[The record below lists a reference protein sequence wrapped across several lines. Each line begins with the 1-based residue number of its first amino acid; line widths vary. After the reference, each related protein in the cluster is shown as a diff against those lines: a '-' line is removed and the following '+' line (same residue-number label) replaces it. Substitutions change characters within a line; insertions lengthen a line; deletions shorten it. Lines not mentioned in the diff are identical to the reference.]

1 MATNP
6 SYSLVQFHIS
16 SPLNKME
23 FKLKMKIVLA
33 NGIVIDD
40 GGGGSGGCG
49 GPPRTIP
56 LFLLLKIDNR

>member
-6 SYSLVQFHIS
+6 SYSLAQFRIS

-33 NGIVIDD
+33 NGIVID
-40 GGGGSGGCG
+40 GGGRGGCG
-49 GPPRTIP
+49 GSPRTIP